1 MSLLVYADKLPN
13 DVRWV
18 RESKEYET
26 ICTQIFNR
34 AKIEYRCSNSLLK
47 VSKSN
52 DKNKKLAVVVDLDE
66 TILDNSTYQ
75 VERWKMGLGF
85 TQESWSDWV
94 NRKKLFLLAGQRAS
108 LILSGI
114 KKYKLYS

>member
-1 MSLLVYADKLPN
+1 MYSDFQWAKLSI
-13 DVRWV
+13 DVQ
-18 RESKEYET
+18 T
-26 ICTQIFNR
+26 G
-34 AKIEYRCSNSLLK
+34 LLK

-94 NRKKLFLLAGQRAS
+94 NRKKLILLAGKE
-108 LILSGI
+108 LP
-114 KKYKLYS
+114 